1 MKYSG
6 IYFVFLFIGVISALF
21 TCPVIAT
28 DIAEQGV
35 NQAAKVSIDTLSNG
49 TSWNDYNILSY
60 NGSIT
65 GASDTLE
72 WDFGDSTSA
81 SGTSGSHTYSIAGT
95 YTITLS
101 AQSNSSA
108 TDTETITI
116 TEPELV
122 ASMEYKWDGKTN
134 KLTYNSTTTGATSWS
149 WDFDDSS
156 TDSTT
161 ENGIHTYTQP
171 DEYVITLTAK
181 SPAGKTS
188 SCTETIDLRKVMA
201 YFEPDKTSGS
211 SPLTVKFEDDS
222 TRNPKTKDDI
232 LEWVWDFDDGS
243 SDVIIKKGSD
253 PDVEHTF
260 TKEEEYEV
268 KLTVDDGED
277 TDSYYVLIKVDDDSA
292 PTADFELYSDDY
304 DDEGKAPHIVKF
316 KDISKPSKKTNSTI
330 DEWDWE
336 FINEDGKTVY
346 DSYSQNPPSYTFNQ
360 PGKYTIKLT
369 VTDKDGASD
378 TEIKED
384 FIEVTLGLSATFSAI
399 TTSGYKPLTV
409 AFTASPGSDNDYAIS
424 KYYWE
429 FGDGYTDS
437 TTSKTASHTYT
448 IAGTY
453 TPKLTVTDTKG
464 YTYTYKKDNYIT
476 VKDISQI
483 TAATTQ
489 ATAAPTESLT
499 ELTDNSNGEKIFG
512 LPGTEY
518 FRDEMERFYSF
529 YEEYLSLFAGIFGMK

>member
-1 MKYSG
+1 G
-6 IYFVFLFIGVISALF
+6 
-21 TCPVIAT
+21 TAT
-28 DIAEQGV
+28 
-35 NQAAKVSIDTLSNG
+35 K
-49 TSWNDYNILSY
+49 W
-60 NGSIT
+60 
-65 GASDTLE
+65 E
-72 WDFGDSTSA
+72 WDFNNDGTVDKTD
-81 SGTSGSHTYSIAGT
+81 TSGASSCSGSYTYSAAGT
-95 YTITLS
+95 YTVKLKVTSLDS
-101 AQSNSSA
+101 TPNTPTKSV
-108 TDTETITI
+108 TIK
-116 TEPELV
+116 EPPLV
-122 ASMEYKWDGKTN
+122 AKMSWNLDKDDEE
-134 KLTYNSTTTGATSWS
+134 LTY
-149 WDFDDSS
+149 
-156 TDSTT
+156 DSTT
-161 ENGIHTYTQP
+161 EGASSWSWNFGDSGTSTLDNGTYT
-171 DEYVITLTAK
+171 YTKSGKFNVKLTVK
-181 SPAGKTS
+181 SPAGNTS
-188 SCTETIDLRKVMA
+188 YKTETVELDKVVA
-201 YFEPDKTSGS
+201 YFIPDKSSGS
-211 SPLTVKFEDDS
+211 SPLTVKFTDES
-222 TRNPKTKDDI
+222 TENCDTRDYITKWI
-232 LEWVWDFDDGS
+232 WDFGDGS
-243 SDVIIKKGSD
+243 PTTTITEASKA
-253 PDVEHTF
+253 DVEHTF
-260 TKEEEYEV
+260 TKEYDYDV
-268 KLTVDDGED
+268 TLTVTDGVD
-277 TDSYYVLIKVDDDSA
+277 TDKYKMTIIVDDDSA
-292 PTADFELYSDDY
+292 PAADFDLYSDDY
-304 DDEGKAPHIVKF
+304 NSKGKAPLTVRF
-316 KDISKPSKKTNSTI
+316 KDKSKINTNTNSTI
-330 DEWDWE
+330 DKWYWE
-336 FINEDGKTVY
+336 FINEDGEVIKPYASDTSAY
-346 DSYSQNPPSYTFNQ
+346 QNPPSYTFDK

-437 TTSKTASHTYT
+437 TTSRTASHTYT

-453 TPKLTVTDTKG
+453 TPKLTVTDSKG